1 MWGGDEQEADLFEDA
16 RRVGEL
22 KRDRM
27 DGRPADNSPSK
38 TTQPTVSR
46 DNRAVEWSRT
56 SGGSG
61 SALAPA
67 VVPTADLGIVGLRLL
82 LRQALHVPGTVAS
95 IMANVILLWCDRR
108 MLGFLLRL
116 LPFWVREPLLI
127 AVGSVL
133 GVRIMYLA
141 VRDHDRVA
149 AGLGVVFLVFTA
161 IRVYVVIRALRAR
174 RNPSQAAS
182 ADGAAVDAA
191 AQPQPQPQAQ
201 VGAGPRPGPKTAE
214 KEHNAW
220 GQAVA
225 AVAVFGAIAAVLW
238 AAPRFLPSDNNASQ
252 PASCSDGAHEKLP
265 KAYKQAPRP
274 VTGEEL
280 CKALN
285 RPDLAKLLGTPGET
299 ATTVS
304 GTNNTAPLTDG
315 KVAQPE
321 TEVAFD
327 TYTVNVAATYN
338 ELSIDQYVKLM
349 KFGNETDIKTL
360 KVLGR
365 PAVLA
370 SDHTMKIEINL
381 GSGGSG
387 GPVEQGPLARTLS
400 VAMDRNDRGGYCDIT
415 VWSASGALPN
425 DSALLD
431 IAEKVLPRI
440 PERPVR

>member
-1 MWGGDEQEADLFEDA
+1 
-16 RRVGEL
+16 
-22 KRDRM
+22 
-27 DGRPADNSPSK
+27 
-38 TTQPTVSR
+38 
-46 DNRAVEWSRT
+46 
-56 SGGSG
+56 
-61 SALAPA
+61 
-67 VVPTADLGIVGLRLL
+67 
-82 LRQALHVPGTVAS
+82 
-95 IMANVILLWCDRR
+95 

-161 IRVYVVIRALRAR
+161 IRVYAVIRALRAR
-174 RNPSQAAS
+174 RNPSPTAS

-191 AQPQPQPQAQ
+191 TQPQAQ
-201 VGAGPRPGPKTAE
+201 AQAGIGPRPSPGTPE

-220 GQAVA
+220 GQAIA
-225 AVAVFGAIAAVLW
+225 AVAVFGAIAAALW
-238 AAPRFLPSDNNASQ
+238 AAPRFMPSDDNAPQ
-252 PASCSDGAHEKLP
+252 PASCSGGAHEELP
-265 KAYKQAPRP
+265 KAYKDTPQP

-299 ATTVS
+299 ATTAS
-304 GTNNTAPLTDG
+304 SSNNTAPLTDG

-321 TEVAFD
+321 TEVTFD
-327 TYTVNVAATYN
+327 TYTVNVSATYN
-338 ELSIDQYVKLM
+338 ELTTDQYVKLM
-349 KFGNETDIKTL
+349 KFGDEKDIKTL
-360 KVLGR
+360 TVLGR
-365 PAVLA
+365 PAVLS
-370 SDHTMKIEINL
+370 SDHTMKLEINL

-400 VAMDRNDRGGYCDIT
+400 VALDRNDRGGYCEIT
-415 VWSASGALPN
+415 VWSTSGALPN
-425 DSALLD
+425 DSALLN

>member
-1 MWGGDEQEADLFEDA
+1 
-16 RRVGEL
+16 
-22 KRDRM
+22 
-27 DGRPADNSPSK
+27 
-38 TTQPTVSR
+38 
-46 DNRAVEWSRT
+46 
-56 SGGSG
+56 
-61 SALAPA
+61 
-67 VVPTADLGIVGLRLL
+67 
-82 LRQALHVPGTVAS
+82 
-95 IMANVILLWCDRR
+95 

-161 IRVYVVIRALRAR
+161 IRVYAVIQALRAR
-174 RNPSQAAS
+174 RNPSPTAS
-182 ADGAAVDAA
+182 ADAAAVDAA
-191 AQPQPQPQAQ
+191 AQPQPQA
-201 VGAGPRPGPKTAE
+201 GTGPRPGPGTPE

-220 GQAVA
+220 SQAVA
-225 AVAVFGAIAAVLW
+225 AVAVFGALAAALLV
-238 AAPRFLPSDNNASQ
+238 APRFMPSGDNTPQ
-252 PASCSDGAHEKLP
+252 PASCSGGAHEELP
-265 KAYKQAPRP
+265 KAYKDTPQP

-285 RPDLAKLLGTPGET
+285 RPGLAKLLGTPGET

-304 GTNNTAPLTDG
+304 STNNTAPLTDG

-321 TEVAFD
+321 AEVTFD
-327 TYTVNVAATYN
+327 TYTVNVSATYN
-338 ELSIDQYVKLM
+338 ELSTDQYVKLM
-349 KFGNETDIKTL
+349 KFGDETDIKTL

-365 PAVLA
+365 PAVLS
-370 SDHTMKIEINL
+370 SDHTMKLEINL

-400 VAMDRNDRGGYCDIT
+400 VALDRNDRGGYCDIT
-415 VWSASGALPN
+415 VWSTSGALPN
-425 DSALLD
+425 DSVLLD

>member
-1 MWGGDEQEADLFEDA
+1 
-16 RRVGEL
+16 
-22 KRDRM
+22 
-27 DGRPADNSPSK
+27 
-38 TTQPTVSR
+38 
-46 DNRAVEWSRT
+46 
-56 SGGSG
+56 
-61 SALAPA
+61 
-67 VVPTADLGIVGLRLL
+67 
-82 LRQALHVPGTVAS
+82 
-95 IMANVILLWCDRR
+95 

-161 IRVYVVIRALRAR
+161 IRVHAVIRALRAR
-174 RNPSQAAS
+174 RNPSPTAS

-191 AQPQPQPQAQ
+191 TQPQAQ
-201 VGAGPRPGPKTAE
+201 AQAGIGPRPSPGTPE

-220 GQAVA
+220 GQAIA
-225 AVAVFGAIAAVLW
+225 AVAVFGAIAAALW
-238 AAPRFLPSDNNASQ
+238 AAPRFMPSDDNAPQ
-252 PASCSDGAHEKLP
+252 PASCSGGAHEELP
-265 KAYKQAPRP
+265 KAYKDTPQP

-299 ATTVS
+299 ATTAS
-304 GTNNTAPLTDG
+304 SSNNTAPLTDG

-321 TEVAFD
+321 TEVTFD
-327 TYTVNVAATYN
+327 TYTVNVSATYN
-338 ELSIDQYVKLM
+338 ELTTDQYVKLM
-349 KFGNETDIKTL
+349 KFGDEKDIKTL
-360 KVLGR
+360 TVLGR
-365 PAVLA
+365 PAVLS
-370 SDHTMKIEINL
+370 SDHTMKLEINL

-400 VAMDRNDRGGYCDIT
+400 VALDRNDRGGYCEIT
-415 VWSASGALPN
+415 VWSTSGALPN
-425 DSALLD
+425 DSALLN

-440 PERPVR
+440 PERHVR